1 MGAGMFVR
9 ETAAR
14 LLAPG
19 QAQPIGVGIGSI
31 YALSCR
37 SECDRCVA
45 LPGERKRGR
54 RFTGMLLA

>member
-1 MGAGMFVR
+1 MFVR

-37 SECDRCVA
+37 SECDRCGGA
-45 LPGERKRGR
+45 AGERERWPA
-54 RFTGMLLA
+54 FYCMLLV

>member
-31 YALSCR
+31 YALS
-37 SECDRCVA
+37 
-45 LPGERKRGR
+45 
-54 RFTGMLLA
+54 